1 MNYTRQIVIGTAS
14 GLAVGG
20 FLGFII
26 TKRVLE
32 KKYEDIA
39 RTEIQAVKDYYK
51 LIRKDNI
58 RPGDLVHQPALLTDG
73 QMDEMSEHLL
83 ELGRQAVLTQTLG
96 YSTPPDKA
104 DDIDETP
111 SVSEVRPEQESRKM
125 TIEEAREI
133 DTFDEVYQHMIA
145 NRSDKEPYILTID
158 EYMTDDPEYQKV
170 SVTFYEG
177 DDTLADDRDT
187 VIPEVEEHLGTDAL
201 TKFGLYS
208 KDANIVYVRN
218 ERKKMDFEVV
228 RNMASYVEMVAGFK
242 DPKVNRKMREDD

>member
-1 MNYTRQIVIGTAS
+1 MNYTRQIVIGTTS

-26 TKRVLE
+26 TKKVLE
-32 KKYEDIA
+32 KKYEDIV

-51 LIRKDNI
+51 LIRKVDI
-58 RPGDLVHQPALLTDG
+58 LPEDLRRDLPEDVR
-73 QMDEMSEHLL
+73 DEMSDHLL
-83 ELGRQAVLTQTLG
+83 EMGRAAVLAQTYG
-96 YSTPPDKA
+96 YSTPTEED
-104 DDIDETP
+104 DDIDDAP

-201 TKFGLYS
+201 TKFGIYS
-208 KDANIVYVRN
+208 KDVNIVYVRN